1 MTSISSN
8 ISARNIDVKA
18 IDPVKTKENTPIKV
32 EQESKI
38 ERINSPI
45 PLTPESHRVLNIIET
60 GISEFKSGKLFSDFK
75 LDEIGKIAGNVTKS
89 ISDAASK
96 VQIKIEEASSNNF
109 LDKIV
114 SGAKSALSA
123 VFGKNSELM
132 GLIDKGDNFI
142 KGKFKEL
149 DSKVKDINFLKDLKG
164 ALDKPTKE
172 FVSFIKKSENFIN
185 DRLKDLKIK
194 PIDFSNM
201 NKALDQLPSAVDKM
215 CEKLHQFVKDFSSK
229 GTLLIKKAYE
239 KGSDLTKVAIT
250 TIDKK
255 SQEVVNKVDNEKK
268 KAVNTFK
275 ETQKKVFKDLKLT

>member
-75 LDEIGKIAGNVTKS
+75 LDEIGKIAGNVT
-89 ISDAASK
+89 
-96 VQIKIEEASSNNF
+96 
-109 LDKIV
+109 
-114 SGAKSALSA
+114 KSALSA